1 MLTEVKYS
9 DKHFHMRIKQ
19 LPAPGL
25 TALIHNCFSKVMI
38 IFGIWC
44 SCLPSSVQAQATH
57 GGNFLQASEIV
68 VNLAADPA
76 PPVLKCRELSQY
88 SDFNFDII
96 SATEIESVDGLPALC
111 VLHGIIAPKIQF
123 ILKLPDTWNRR
134 IYMHGN
140 GGYGG
145 QSVTG
150 TYGKKLSDPALR
162 KGFATVFTDTGHAR
176 ADGHNAS
183 WAYNDLQK
191 EIDYGFRA
199 VHLTIETAK
208 RLVTD
213 YYAKTTSY
221 SYFDGCS
228 GGGRQ
233 GLVAA
238 QRFPDDFSGIAAG
251 APFYDLAGIMMQ
263 YWNNQTALTEASLA
277 AEKVELL
284 GNIIMDKFDAVDGL
298 RDGVISNPL
307 AIDFEPARDL
317 PRDDKGHKGFTRAE
331 ITTLQRLY
339 AGLGLNGR
347 QIAPGIVIG
356 AELPGR
362 RDAGRTADK
371 SPLLSSWNSRL
382 YPDISGYNQQLDI
395 LVPWL
400 RYMAFTKDDPEF
412 DWQQLDLEKDWPR
425 MAMMS
430 AIFNADNPDLN
441 AFKNSGGKL
450 LMYHGWG
457 DIGVSPTMTVQYYD
471 KVLQTMGNEET
482 QSFFRTYMIPGMFH
496 CYGGRNVDRFDTM
509 TTLINWVEVD
519 VAPDRIIASA
529 VENNHVTRTRPLCPY
544 PKTAR
549 YRGSGDSNR
558 ADSFR
563 CE

>member
-1 MLTEVKYS
+1 MCG
-9 DKHFHMRIKQ
+9 KQ
-19 LPAPGL
+19 LMFRKL
-25 TALIHNCFSKVMI
+25 TPVLRAFFSKVMI
-38 IFGIWC
+38 VIGICC
-44 SCLPSSVQAQATH
+44 SCLPSPATAQATH
-57 GGNFLQASEIV
+57 GGNFLEASEIAV
-68 VNLAADPA
+68 DLAAGSTVPA
-76 PPVLKCRELSQY
+76 LKCSELGQH
-88 SDFNFDII
+88 SDFDFAVI
-96 SATEIESVDGLPALC
+96 SATEVESSDGLPGLC
-111 VLHGIIAPKIQF
+111 AVHGIIEPKVQF
-123 ILKLPDTWNRR
+123 MLKLPDTWNRR

-150 TYGKKLSDPALR
+150 SYGARLSGPALR
-162 KGFATVFTDTGHAR
+162 QGFATVFTDTGHTR
-176 ADGHNAS
+176 DDGHNAS
-183 WAYNDLQK
+183 WAHNDLQK

-199 VHLTIETAK
+199 VHLAIETAK
-208 RLVTD
+208 RLVAD
-213 YYAKTTSY
+213 YYGKTATY

-238 QRFPDDFSGIAAG
+238 QRFPGDFNGIAAG

-263 YWNNQTALTEASLA
+263 YWNNQVALVETALSA
-277 AEKVELL
+277 AKVELL
-284 GNIIMDKFDAVDGL
+284 GNIIMDRFDAVDGL
-298 RDGVISNPL
+298 RDGIISNPL
-307 AIDFEPARDL
+307 EIDFDPARDL
-317 PRDDKGHKGFTRAE
+317 PGDETDRDGFTRAE
-331 ITTLQRLY
+331 IKTLQRLY
-339 AGLGLNGR
+339 AGLELNGE

-362 RDAGRTADK
+362 RDAARTADN

-395 LVPWL
+395 LIPWL
-400 RYMAFTKDDPEF
+400 RYMAFTKDDPEI
-412 DWQQLDLEKDWPR
+412 DWQQLDPEQDWPR
-425 MAMMS
+425 MTAMS
-430 AIFNADNPDLN
+430 AIFNADNPDLSG
-441 AFKNSGGKL
+441 FRNSGGKL

-457 DIGVSPTMTVQYYD
+457 DIGVSPIMTVQYYD
-471 KVLQTMGNEET
+471 KVMQTLGSEQT

-509 TTLINWVEVD
+509 TTLINWVEAD
-519 VAPDRIIASA
+519 VAPDRIIASR
-529 VENNHVTRTRPLCPY
+529 VESNRVTRTRPLCPY

-549 YRGSGDSNR
+549 YQGSGDSNR

>member
-1 MLTEVKYS
+1 
-9 DKHFHMRIKQ
+9 MRGKE
-19 LPAPGL
+19 LHSRGL
-25 TALIHNCFSKVMI
+25 FPVLRTCFSRVMI
-38 IFGIWC
+38 ISGIYC
-44 SCLPSSVQAQATH
+44 SCLPAPVSAQATH
-57 GGNFLQASEIV
+57 GGNFLEASEIAV
-68 VNLAADPA
+68 DLAADSAVPA
-76 PPVLKCRELSQY
+76 LKCSELGRH
-88 SDFNFDII
+88 SDFDFAVI
-96 SATEIESVDGLPALC
+96 SATEVEAADGLPGLC
-111 VLHGIIAPKIQF
+111 AIYGIIEPKVQF
-123 ILKLPDTWNRR
+123 MLKLPDNWNRR

-150 TYGKKLSDPALR
+150 SYGAKLSGPALR
-162 KGFATVFTDTGHAR
+162 QGFATVFTDTGHTR
-176 ADGHNAS
+176 DDGHNAS

-199 VHLTIETAK
+199 VHLTIVTAK
-208 RLVTD
+208 RLVAA
-213 YYAKTTSY
+213 YYGKTATY

-238 QRFPDDFSGIAAG
+238 QRFPGDFNGIAAG

-263 YWNNQTALTEASLA
+263 YWNNQVALAETALSA
-277 AEKVELL
+277 AKVEQL
-284 GNIIMDKFDAVDGL
+284 GKFIMDRFDTVDGL
-298 RDGVISNPL
+298 RDGIISNPL
-307 AIDFEPARDL
+307 EIDFDPARDL
-317 PRDDKGHKGFTRAE
+317 PGDETGQDGFTRAE
-331 ITTLQRLY
+331 IKTLQRLY
-339 AGLGLNGR
+339 TGLELNGK

-362 RDAGRTADK
+362 RDAALTADK
-371 SPLLSSWNSRL
+371 SPMLSSWNSRL

-400 RYMAFTKDDPEF
+400 RYMAFTTDDPEF
-412 DWQQLDLEKDWPR
+412 DWRQLDPEQDWPR
-425 MAMMS
+425 MSAMS
-430 AIFNADNPDLN
+430 AIFNADNPDLF
-441 AFKNSGGKL
+441 AFRNSGGKL

-457 DIGVSPTMTVQYYD
+457 DIGVSPIMTVQYYD
-471 KVLQTMGNEET
+471 KVMQTMGNEET

-509 TTLINWVEVD
+509 TTLINWVEAD
-519 VAPDRIIASA
+519 IAPDRIIASR
-529 VENNHVTRTRPLCPY
+529 VENNRVTRTRPLCPY

-549 YRGSGDSNR
+549 YQGSGDGNR

>member
-1 MLTEVKYS
+1 ML
-9 DKHFHMRIKQ
+9 RIQ
-19 LPAPGL
+19 FPLQGL
-25 TALIHNCFSKVMI
+25 TNASHNCLHSALILLGLC
-38 IFGIWC
+38 C
-44 SCLPSSVQAQATH
+44 SCLPSAGHAQATH
-57 GGNFLQASEIV
+57 GGNFLEINRAEVDLASGSAMP
-68 VNLAADPA
+68 L
-76 PPVLKCRELSQY
+76 LKCRELNQHA
-88 SDFNFDII
+88 DFNFTII
-96 SATEIESVDGLPALC
+96 SATGIEAAGNLPGLCAI
-111 VLHGIIAPKIQF
+111 HGIIQPKIQF

-150 TYGKKLSDPALR
+150 SYGANLSRPALR
-162 KGFATVFTDTGHAR
+162 HGFVTVFTDTGHTR

-199 VHLTIETAK
+199 VHLTIEAAK
-208 RLVTD
+208 RLVKE
-213 YYAKTTSY
+213 YYAKTARYT
-221 SYFDGCS
+221 YFDGCS

-238 QRFPDDFSGIAAG
+238 QRFPGDFNGIAAG

-263 YWNNQTALTEASLA
+263 YWNNQMALAETSLSA
-277 AEKVELL
+277 ARVELL

-317 PRDDKGHKGFTRAE
+317 PREEKDDRGFTRAE
-331 ITTLQRLY
+331 LKTLQRLY
-339 AGLGLNGR
+339 AGLSLNG
-347 QIAPGIVIG
+347 QQVAPGIVVG

-371 SPLLSSWNSRL
+371 SPLLSPWNSRL

-395 LVPWL
+395 LIPWL
-400 RYMAFTKDDPEF
+400 RYMAFTIDDPEF

-425 MAMMS
+425 MAAMS
-430 AIFNADNPDLN
+430 AIFNADNPDLS
-441 AFKNSGGKL
+441 AFRNSGGKL

-457 DIGVSPTMTVQYYD
+457 DIGVSPIMTVQYYD
-471 KVLQTMGNEET
+471 EVMQTMGAEQT
-482 QSFFRTYMIPGMFH
+482 RSFFRTFMIPGMFH

-509 TTLINWVEVD
+509 TTLINWVEAGL
-519 VAPDRIIASA
+519 APDRIIASA
-529 VENNHVTRTRPLCPY
+529 AKNNRTTRTRPLCPY
-544 PKTAR
+544 PKVAR
-549 YRGSGDSNR
+549 YTGRGDSNQ
-558 ADSFR
+558 AENFK